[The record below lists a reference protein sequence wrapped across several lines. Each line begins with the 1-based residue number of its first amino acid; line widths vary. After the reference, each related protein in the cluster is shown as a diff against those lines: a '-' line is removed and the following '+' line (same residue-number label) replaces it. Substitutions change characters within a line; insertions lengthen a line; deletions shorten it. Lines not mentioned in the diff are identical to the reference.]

1 MTRLLQNLTD
11 DALIPMARAGDDA
24 AVTELVARYLPMIRR
39 RASRYFLPGME
50 AEDVVQEGLIGLL
63 KAIRLYDG
71 DKSAFPT

>member
-63 KAIRLYDG
+63 KAL
-71 DKSAFPT
+71 SLPTPRSV